1 MQTILFPLQCQTF
14 IQKGSLCNWPSA
26 IDLNKSST
34 LAALQGLIHVDLSS
48 DVSPF
53 IWQLQ
58 TFKGSI
64 VFLQIVLNK
73 NSLMHSTPGSGL
85 WKFSHEWERRLVFKR
100 VIYTLRKKKLYHPKQ
115 QQITWHGSSHQEL
128 YLTLLLL
135 HGLLQILEEEALH
148 IAHHLPQES
157 QSGWNGIHPPLAGGP
172 HKVHD

>member
-48 DVSPF
+48 DVSLF

-100 VIYTLRKKKLYHPKQ
+100 VIYTLKKKSY
-115 QQITWHGSSHQEL
+115 ITQSSS
-128 YLTLLLL
+128 
-135 HGLLQILEEEALH
+135 GLPGMEAVTRSFTSHCSFFMVCFRSLKKR
-148 IAHHLPQES
+148 PS
-157 QSGWNGIHPPLAGGP
+157 T
-172 HKVHD
+172 